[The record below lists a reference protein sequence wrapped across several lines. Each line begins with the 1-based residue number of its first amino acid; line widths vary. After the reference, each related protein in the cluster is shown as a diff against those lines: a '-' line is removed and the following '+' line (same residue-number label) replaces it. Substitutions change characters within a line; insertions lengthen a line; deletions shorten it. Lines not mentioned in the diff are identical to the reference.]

1 MKRIFAQHSEYGKV
15 EVLAYDTIYDSDTW
29 VLVGVGL
36 DMPRGHSD
44 YGILNELQIISDVE
58 TIYNYASKSKLY
70 WVKPDN
76 LIYPDSKIIDVVSKE
91 NEEPKQSTT
100 KLLRQKSFVKI
111 DQTV

>member
-1 MKRIFAQHSEYGKV
+1 MKRIFAQHSYLGKV
-15 EVLAYDTIYDSDTW
+15 EVLAYDTIDDSETL
-29 VLVGVGL
+29 VLVGL
-36 DMPRGHSD
+36 DIPRGHSD

-70 WVKPDN
+70 WVDPDD

>member
-1 MKRIFAQHSEYGKV
+1 MKRIFAQHSHFGKV

-29 VLVGVGL
+29 VLVGL
-36 DMPRGHSD
+36 DTPRGHSG
-44 YGILNELQIISDVE
+44 YGILKELQIISDVE

-70 WVKPDN
+70 WLNPDD
-76 LIYPDSKIIDVVSKE
+76 LIYPDFKIINVVSKE

>member
-1 MKRIFAQHSEYGKV
+1 MKRIFAQHSQYGKV

-29 VLVGVGL
+29 VLVGL
-36 DMPRGHSD
+36 DMPRGQSD

-70 WVKPDN
+70 WVDPDD

>member
-1 MKRIFAQHSEYGKV
+1 MKRIFAKHLQFGKV
-15 EVLAYDTIYDSDTW
+15 EVLAYDTIDGSEPW
-29 VLVGVGL
+29 VLVGL
-36 DMPRGHSD
+36 NMPGGHSD

-58 TIYNYASKSKLY
+58 TIYNYASESKLY
-70 WVKPDN
+70 WADPDD

-91 NEEPKQSTT
+91 NKEHEQSTT

>member
-1 MKRIFAQHSEYGKV
+1 MKRIFAQHSQYGKV

-29 VLVGVGL
+29 VLVGL

-70 WVKPDN
+70 WVDPDN
-76 LIYPDSKIIDVVSKE
+76 LIYPDYKIIDVVSKE

-100 KLLRQKSFVKI
+100 KLLRQKGFVKI

>member
-1 MKRIFAQHSEYGKV
+1 MKRIFAQHSQYGKV
-15 EVLAYDTIYDSDTW
+15 EILAYDTIYDSDTW
-29 VLVGVGL
+29 VLVGL

-70 WVKPDN
+70 WVDPDD

-100 KLLRQKSFVKI
+100 KLLRQKGFVKI

>member
-15 EVLAYDTIYDSDTW
+15 EVLAYDTSESEVW
-29 VLVGVGL
+29 ALVGL
-36 DMPRGHSD
+36 DKSSVGHSD
-44 YGILNELQIISDVE
+44 YGILNMLKIVSDVE
-58 TIYNYASKSKLY
+58 TIHDYASNYRLF
-70 WVKPDN
+70 WINTHD

-100 KLLRQKSFVKI
+100 KLLRQKGFVKI

>member
-1 MKRIFAQHSEYGKV
+1 MKRIFAQHLHFGKV
-15 EVLAYDTIYDSDTW
+15 EVLAYDTIDDLEQW
-29 VLVGVGL
+29 VLVGL
-36 DMPRGHSD
+36 DIIKGHSD

-70 WVKPDN
+70 WLDSDD

>member
-1 MKRIFAQHSEYGKV
+1 MKRIFAQHSHFGKV
-15 EVLAYDTIYDSDTW
+15 EVLAYDTIYDSDIW
-29 VLVGVGL
+29 VLVGL

-44 YGILNELQIISDVE
+44 YSILNELQIISDVE

-70 WVKPDN
+70 WVDPDD

-100 KLLRQKSFVKI
+100 KLLRQKGFVKI

>member
-1 MKRIFAQHSEYGKV
+1 MKRIFAQHSHFGKV
-15 EVLAYDTIYDSDTW
+15 EVLAYDNIYDSDIW
-29 VLVGVGL
+29 VLVGL
-36 DMPRGHSD
+36 DMPRGYSD

-58 TIYNYASKSKLY
+58 TIYNYASNSKLY
-70 WVKPDN
+70 WVDPND

-91 NEEPKQSTT
+91 NKELEQSTT

>member
-1 MKRIFAQHSEYGKV
+1 MKRIFAQHSQYGKV
-15 EVLAYDTIYDSDTW
+15 EVLAYDTSYDSDIW
-29 VLVGVGL
+29 VLVGL
-36 DMPRGHSD
+36 DMPIGHSG

-70 WVKPDN
+70 WVNPDD
-76 LIYPDSKIIDVVSKE
+76 LIYLDSKIIDVVSKE

-100 KLLRQKSFVKI
+100 KLLRQKGFVKI

>member
-1 MKRIFAQHSEYGKV
+1 MKRIFAKHLHFGKV
-15 EVLAYDTIYDSDTW
+15 EVLAYDTIDDLEQW
-29 VLVGVGL
+29 ALVGL
-36 DMPRGHSD
+36 DIPKGHSD
-44 YGILNELQIISDVE
+44 YGMLNELYIISDVE
-58 TIYNYASKSKLY
+58 TIYNYASKSKLC
-70 WVKPDN
+70 WVDPDD

>member
-1 MKRIFAQHSEYGKV
+1 MKRIFAQHSQYGKV

-29 VLVGVGL
+29 VLVGL

-44 YGILNELQIISDVE
+44 YGILNELEIISDVE
-58 TIYNYASKSKLY
+58 TIYNYASKSKLC
-70 WVKPDN
+70 WVDPDD
-76 LIYPDSKIIDVVSKE
+76 LIYLDSKIIDVVSKE

>member
-1 MKRIFAQHSEYGKV
+1 MKRIFAQHSHFGKV
-15 EVLAYDTIYDSDTW
+15 EVLAYDTIDDSKQR
-29 VLVGVGL
+29 VLVGL
-36 DMPRGHSD
+36 DIIKGHSG
-44 YGILNELQIISDVE
+44 YGILKELQIISDVE

-70 WVKPDN
+70 WLNSDD

>member
-1 MKRIFAQHSEYGKV
+1 MKRIFAQHLHFGKV
-15 EVLAYDTIYDSDTW
+15 EVLAYDTIYDSETW
-29 VLVGVGL
+29 VLVGL
-36 DMPRGHSD
+36 DMHRGHSD

-70 WVKPDN
+70 WLDPDD
-76 LIYPDSKIIDVVSKE
+76 LIYPDSKIINVVSKE

>member
-1 MKRIFAQHSEYGKV
+1 MKRIFAQHSHFGKV
-15 EVLAYDTIYDSDTW
+15 EVLAYDTIYDSDTR
-29 VLVGVGL
+29 VLVGL

-44 YGILNELQIISDVE
+44 YGILNELEIISDIE
-58 TIYNYASKSKLY
+58 TIYNYASKYKLY
-70 WVKPDN
+70 WVDPDD

-100 KLLRQKSFVKI
+100 KLLRQKGFVKI